1 MRLVSILIVGL
12 ALVLAGV
19 VFFVVPRLM
28 NRSAQEAQQN
38 QQQAQPQRLAADD
51 VLVAAHD
58 LPAGLALKAEDV
70 RWQRWPEE
78 SLDPNFVVREKGG
91 DPNKD
96 VVGKIVVHGIEAGE
110 PVTALR
116 LLKPGDTSFLAAE
129 MAPGTRAVTVK
140 IDPTSGDAGFILPLD
155 RVDVLLT
162 EHYGV
167 AMAAA
172 SSQANVNLPQVA
184 TKDVTSVILRNVK
197 VLAIEQTIQ
206 DLDSKPKTPP
216 GTTATLEVDLV
227 QAEKLT
233 IAPVLGTLSLILRAH
248 ALPERPEPEGASPT
262 VEDFQVSPF
271 RAAVLQQFLTNLA
284 KAQQEQPGS
293 PESGPRL
300 YHGAGTLTYGNAPA
314 GGPVRQ

>member
-1 MRLVSILIVGL
+1 MRLVSILIVGI

-28 NRSAQEAQQN
+28 NRSAQEAQQI
-38 QQQAQPQRLAADD
+38 QQAQPQRLAADD
-51 VLVAAHD
+51 VLVAAHN

-78 SLDPNFVVREKGG
+78 ALDPNFIVREKGG

-96 VVGKIVVHGIEAGE
+96 AVGKIVTHGIESGE

-116 LLKPGDTSFLAAE
+116 LLKPGDSGFLAAE
-129 MAPGTRAVTVK
+129 LAPGTRAVTVK
-140 IDPTSGDAGFILPLD
+140 IDPITGDGGFIEPLD

-162 EHYGV
+162 EHFTVTQV
-167 AMAAA
+167 AE
-172 SSQANVNLPQVA
+172 SSQADANLPLVT
-184 TKDVTSVILRNVK
+184 TKDVASVILRNVK
-197 VLAIEQTIQ
+197 VLAIDQSVQ

-216 GTTATLEVDLV
+216 GQTATLEVDLT

-233 IAPVLGTLSLILRAH
+233 IAPVLGTLSLVLRSH
-248 ALPERPEPEGASPT
+248 TLPQRPEPEGASPT

-271 RAAVLQQFLTNLA
+271 RAAALQQFYTNLA
-284 KAQQEQPGS
+284 KVQQQEPGS
-293 PESGPRL
+293 PGSGPRL
-300 YHGAGTLTYGNAPA
+300 YHGAGLLTYGNAPP
-314 GGPVRQ
+314 GGSVRQ